1 MPKPP
6 ALLSSLKMLDDS
18 TAELQ
23 IMDEIVRDS
32 GWLGG
37 VSDRDVRGWLAEA
50 GGRDLTVRINSPG
63 GDAFEVAG
71 RGELQMGAIIP
82 APSRSSCLAWPRPPR
97 R

>member
-37 VSDRDVRGWLAEA
+37 DPRTPKSFGVS
-50 GGRDLTVRINSPG
+50 T
-63 GDAFEVAG
+63 
-71 RGELQMGAIIP
+71 
-82 APSRSSCLAWPRPPR
+82 RPVPK
-97 R
+97 